1 VLTIARLKRWG
12 IAYYSRTARD
22 AVDQMKDRAQANGG
36 LGDYYTE
43 QDTRV
48 PTWMVTGDADRV
60 GELVGLSAGELNGG
74 VADLDVV
81 ERWSDDGV
89 TPNGMRGRAFNDT
102 PTDPVDAEG
111 NPQQSRQSVHAF
123 DCTIAAPKS
132 VSLMRALTDSTTEKV
147 MGAAN
152 KVAAQAAFDYLGE
165 HAGYTRV
172 TNTLTGKVEL
182 QKLPGLVG
190 AAFQH
195 ETSRDGDPHLHL
207 HLIVF
212 NRQARADG
220 KLVTI
225 DSGSLHHEAKAA
237 GMIYQATL
245 RRELARY
252 GFEWEHVGEHTG
264 MAELA
269 GVSRATIKAWSRRS
283 TRLRQWAAE
292 NLKVMNDTP
301 RARQLAAAQRATRP
315 NKPESLSWETLK
327 EQWRA
332 DTRGFELDRDAW
344 QRARAEREAENRR
357 GFNRRRLSQMAA
369 KIPKAGFTRADM
381 VELMAAHWPIVG
393 DEDVRS
399 EVEAA
404 VEEVSMRISAPRQ
417 AHNREGNERYTI
429 DLVVAE
435 EKAIFDMIDRAD
447 PRAILAVNDAD
458 LAGLGDD
465 QATAIA
471 AIGRSPQLVQV
482 LQAPAGA
489 GKTHSLKALRTAA
502 HRRHKTVYVIAP
514 TGKAVDTAIND
525 HAGDHGHTVAKALH
539 MLEDGRLDLDDQT
552 LVVVDEASMIGTP
565 ELHKLMSAVTGAGAK
580 LVLVGDQYQ
589 LAPVLSRGGMFE
601 QLANDLPWTQQLD
614 RVWRMKDKNEQRA
627 SLHLRNGTDK
637 RLKAAV
643 AWYHDHDRI
652 SLGDPVAMAEDTYAN
667 YLADRQAGKDALI
680 ICDTWEMTDSLNRR
694 LHTALRRSDTAVS
707 VSRDQH
713 VSIGDIILTRDND
726 ATIPVTRTDGS
737 SADQVRNGNRWTVV
751 GIDTDNNLL
760 HAVRGGNNMTGDGA
774 HATFTREYAQ
784 QHITLGYAT
793 TVHSA
798 QGVTADTCHSLMG
811 VKATR
816 TLAYVAMTRGRHSN
830 KAYLYER
837 FRGELDHEHTSP
849 TGTDEIHILKRASR
863 ARAKDTFHTLL
874 LTNDDRPTTMH
885 AYAARTPAEHL
896 PERIASLIAEH
907 TQQTHDRQ
915 SHYTAWQQAQ
925 TRARTQTRTPSRE
938 HTIEHDDAGLD
949 L

>member
-1 VLTIARLKRWG
+1 MLTIARLKRWG

-43 QDTRV
+43 QETRV
-48 PTWMVTGDADRV
+48 PTWMVTGDAERV
-60 GELVGLSAGELNGG
+60 GELVGLPATELNGG
-74 VADLDVV
+74 IADLDVV

-102 PTDPVDAEG
+102 ATDPVDAEG

-132 VSLMRALTDSTTEKV
+132 VSLMRALTESTTEKV

-172 TNTLTGKVEL
+172 TNKLTGKVEL
-182 QKLPGLVG
+182 QKLPGMVG

-195 ETSRDGDPHLHL
+195 ETSRDGDPHLHV

-225 DSGSLHHEAKAA
+225 DSDSLHHEAKAA

-269 GVSRATIKAWSRRS
+269 GVARATIKAWSRRS
-283 TRLRQWAAE
+283 TRLRQWAAD
-292 NLKVMNDTP
+292 NLQVMNDTP

-315 NKPESLSWETLK
+315 DKPESLSWETLK

-332 DTRGFELDRDAW
+332 DGRGFDLDRRAW
-344 QRARAEREAENRR
+344 QQARAEREAENRR

-381 VELMAAHWPIVG
+381 VELMAAHWPVIG
-393 DEDVRS
+393 DDDVRG
-399 EVEAA
+399 EVETA
-404 VEEVSMRISAPRQ
+404 VDEVSMRISAPRQ

-447 PRAILAVNDAD
+447 PRAILAVTDAEV
-458 LAGLGDD
+458 AGLGDD
-465 QATAIA
+465 QATAITE
-471 AIGRSPQLVQV
+471 IGHSPQLVQV

-525 HAGDHGHTVAKALH
+525 QAGDHGHTVAKALH
-539 MLEDGRLDLDDQT
+539 MLEDGRLDLNDQT

-601 QLANDLPWTQQLD
+601 QLANDLPWTQKLD
-614 RVWRMKDKNEQRA
+614 RVWRMKDKTEQRA
-627 SLHLRNGTDK
+627 SLQLRNGTDK
-637 RLKAAV
+637 RLKKAV
-643 AWYHDHDRI
+643 QWYHDHDRL

-667 YLADRQAGKDALI
+667 YLTDRQAGKDALI

-694 LHTALRRSDTAVS
+694 LHTALRRDDTAVS

-713 VSIGDIILTRDND
+713 VSVGDIILTRDND
-726 ATIPVTRTDGS
+726 ATIPVTRPDGS

-751 GIDTDNNLL
+751 DIDTDNNLL
-760 HAVRGGNNMTGDGA
+760 HAVRGGNNMTADGA

-811 VKATR
+811 IKATR
-816 TLAYVAMTRGRHSN
+816 TLAYVAMTRGRHCN

-863 ARAKDTFHTLL
+863 ERAKDTFHTLL

-885 AYAARTPAEHL
+885 AYAARTPTEHL
-896 PERIASLIAEH
+896 PERIASLITEH
-907 TQQTHDRQ
+907 TQQRHDRRTR
-915 SHYTAWQQAQ
+915 YTAWQQN
-925 TRARTQTRTPSRE
+925 QTRTHSQARTLSQD
-938 HTIEHDDAGLD
+938 HAIEHDGAGLD